1 MDGVYKHNN
10 NTCNAKGCFR
20 SLALPSPNHL
30 QDSNYAAGRN
40 DGRQKYSRQSKFP
53 RARRP
58 RDACRGLGHFLS
70 LSLSVGAMHPTGRDS
85 RRVCRL
91 PCLQQRA
98 DECSLLLPGPRP
110 GLMSALETFR
120 QQIDGR
126 ETAVSRGRRS
136 YSRSSTTLGPW
147 WGQFNEKNCLTPLL
161 PSVRPTTVKAEPCAR
176 PGRIVKKKKKR

>member
-1 MDGVYKHNN
+1 LPRIG
-10 NTCNAKGCFR
+10 AF
-20 SLALPSPNHL
+20 SLSLS
-30 QDSNYAAGRN
+30 
-40 DGRQKYSRQSKFP
+40 
-53 RARRP
+53 
-58 RDACRGLGHFLS
+58 LS

-176 PGRIVKKKKKR
+176 PGRIVKKKKEKVKTCLCAACHLCSAPMPCYR